1 MVVLIIQS
9 CSTNHAM
16 INREL
21 ASIFEDLADM
31 EEIEDNKWKSLAY
44 RKVAASI
51 SLLPEDIVEIYQR
64 KGLRNIPGVGESIEK
79 KIIEYIETGKISKHE
94 ELMSKFGIDLDSMR
108 DIQGLGPKRIMAL
121 YNALGTRNLDDLIEA
136 IRMDRVKSV
145 PGFGDKSQLNLEKA
159 IQLYLENGSDRI
171 PIALIYDDVQN
182 FAKKLR
188 DSGHFTSV
196 EVAGSIRRFKETIG
210 DIDILVASENPPEAG
225 DYFTSLK
232 EVKHTNVKGDTK
244 ISVLLNLGLNC
255 DLRIMGRKSLG
266 AALQYFTGSK
276 EHNIRVRD
284 IAIKAGLKL
293 NEYGLYK
300 GNRIVAGAT
309 EQGVYESLGMKW
321 IPPEMRENMGEIEAS
336 LESNIPSLVDFE
348 DVKGDFH
355 VHTNATDGFSSLE
368 EIIEAAKLLG
378 HKFIAITEHSK
389 SLKIAKGMDEKR
401 FRERNILIES
411 MNENAAGIRIL
422 KGVELEI
429 LKDGA
434 LDLPTSLLKDM
445 DVVVGALHQGISDDP
460 DMNTNRLVTAIESGM
475 LTTIA
480 HPTGRLIGYRDPIK
494 LNFDR
499 IFKACEDHDVALEI
513 NGQPSRSDLPYNL
526 VKKAREYEVR
536 FTLGSD
542 AHSTSQLKYLKFATA
557 IARKGWLE
565 KRDVLN
571 ATPL

>member
-145 PGFGDKSQLNLEKA
+145 PGFGDKSQRNLEKA

-255 DLRIMGRKSLG
+255 DLRIMERKSLG

-401 FRERNILIES
+401 FKERNILIES

>member
-1 MVVLIIQS
+1 
-9 CSTNHAM
+9 M

-51 SLLPEDIVEIYQR
+51 SLLPEDIVEIYRR
-64 KGLRNIPGVGESIEK
+64 KSLRNIPGVGESIEK

-94 ELMSKFGIDLDSMR
+94 ELMSKLGVDLDSMR
-108 DIQGLGPKRIMAL
+108 NIQGLGPKRIMAL
-121 YNALGTRNLDDLIEA
+121 YNALGIRNLDDLMKE
-136 IRMDRVKSV
+136 IRMDRVSSV
-145 PGFGDKSQLNLEKA
+145 PGFGAKSQNNLDKA
-159 IQLYLENGSDRI
+159 IQLYLSNGSDRV
-171 PIALIYDDVQN
+171 PIALIYDDIQI
-182 FAKKLR
+182 FAEKLR
-188 DSGHFTSV
+188 KSGHFMNV
-196 EVAGSIRRFKETIG
+196 EIAGSVRRFKETIG
-210 DIDILVASENPPEAG
+210 DIDILVSSTDPSGAG

-232 EVKHTNVKGDTK
+232 EVRHTNVKGDTK
-244 ISVLLNLGLNC
+244 ISVLLDIGLNC
-255 DLRIMGRKSLG
+255 DLRIVEQKSLG

-284 IAIKAGLKL
+284 IAIKAGMKL
-293 NEYGLYK
+293 NEYGLYR
-300 GNRIVAGAT
+300 GNRSVAGAT
-309 EQGVYESLGMKW
+309 EQSIYKSLGMVW

-336 LESNIPSLVDFE
+336 LEGKLPSLVDFE
-348 DVKGDFH
+348 DVNGDFH
-355 VHTNATDGFSSLE
+355 VHTNATDGFSTLE

-389 SLKIAKGMDEKR
+389 SLKIAKGMDEKG
-401 FRERNILIES
+401 FRERNALIDS
-411 MNENAAGIRIL
+411 MNEKEAGIRIL

-429 LKDGA
+429 LKGGE
-434 LDLPTSLLKDM
+434 LDLPPSVLEDM
-445 DVVVGALHQGISDDP
+445 DVVIGAFHQGISDDLEI
-460 DMNTNRLVTAIESGM
+460 NTSKLINAINSGL

-499 IFKACEDHDVALEI
+499 IFNACEENDVAIEI
-513 NGQPSRSDLPYNL
+513 NGQPTRSDLPYNL
-526 VKKAREYEVR
+526 VKKAREYGIN

-557 IARKGWLE
+557 IAKRGWLE
-565 KRDVLN
+565 KKDILN
-571 ATPL
+571 TRPAYSII